1 MPRSRG
7 CQPRPLAL
15 SAPDEI
21 SGLAADDPAGF
32 RLGEGRLRGRDDAR
46 HDHGGAIEAVR
57 NARRDLV
64 LPVVAFVYRLV
75 LRLALGFALEAA
87 QPDIDGS
94 VGLTPEAAADD
105 HPLRDLEGDD
115 LLLHDLDPLVHLAGQ
130 DLVLAEVVKGHVR
143 RLLDTKAPPC

>member
-15 SAPDEI
+15 SAADEM
-21 SGLAADDPAGF
+21 SGLAADAPSGF
-32 RLGEGRLRGRDDAR
+32 RAAQGRLLGREDAR
-46 HDHGGAIEAVR
+46 HDHGGAIQAVR

-75 LRLALGFALEAA
+75 LRLALVFALEAA
-87 QPDIDGS
+87 YPDIDGS

-105 HPLRDLEGDD
+105 HPLRDLERDD

-130 DLVLAEVVKGHVR
+130 DLVLAEFVKGHVR
-143 RLLDTKAPPC
+143 RLLGTNDPPC